1 MKFIIQCL
9 DVTSR
14 KSISVINNHVNQA
27 QGYKTFTMLNS
38 TEHEISIAYKFKCIK
53 KFSFFS
59 SSDKPRML
67 VFLLINVKMPTTAG
81 ILTIM
86 SRINFMLN

>member
-1 MKFIIQCL
+1 M
-9 DVTSR
+9 
-14 KSISVINNHVNQA
+14 NNNVDQA
-27 QGYKTFTMLNS
+27 QGYKTFTMFNS

-53 KFSFFS
+53 KLFFFS
-59 SSDKPRML
+59 GSDKPRKL
-67 VFLLINVKMPTTAG
+67 FFLLINVKMPTTAG